1 MNGAYVVVCNSPNSR
16 CDRHKQSAGQ
26 PSRRIQIPQS
36 GTKHYQTGIVR
47 VAHHFF
53 QAKCSLVSVLALALA
68 MLLSSVLPNTLNAQ
82 TVNLTPAPFS
92 EHTALISDWKNKRD
106 ALEAAIEKQTKFEK
120 ETEALTQGA
129 NAQQAKIDAAKK
141 GLSSAVLKVAGSK
154 KKLSQVDTSDADPKG
169 QELSSTLA
177 KSQTGLNTVI
187 TTSETLRQNIDA
199 MKIEHEK
206 LRSTADILKSAAA
219 AAQAAVSAAEVLV
232 EAVKSAQLVISEGED
247 GNESDL
253 DTDFFKDAVSQAENA
268 RKSEAA
274 ARAALAATRKRQI
287 AVGERLLKADE
298 QLENAK
304 AAETSAYEKFAAAD
318 AAFKKHQADRKVKI
332 DARNDLIAQITGGL
346 NAAQNELEAQQAI
359 LQNESLTM
367 QDFSAKQ
374 ATASNALSDLQS
386 NVDRAQ
392 IALKT
397 AQTTLRA
404 DQKKRSIEAAAIVA
418 NLNAEMRNLIAPSVT
433 DADTTTST
441 DRILI
446 PASILFSKNS
456 AKLQKSDGVKL
467 NEVAAIL
474 KDTASRIPGGIE
486 WMIRVDSYG
495 TGETDEAW
503 FLSQNRALSVAKS
516 LITNGKFGGTKISAN
531 GLINAKSFSDA
542 TENGWIEIVLTAK

>member
-1 MNGAYVVVCNSPNSR
+1 MLKLALVVLFSSALPNS
-16 CDRHKQSAGQ
+16 
-26 PSRRIQIPQS
+26 
-36 GTKHYQTGIVR
+36 
-47 VAHHFF
+47 
-53 QAKCSLVSVLALALA
+53 ALAQ
-68 MLLSSVLPNTLNAQ
+68 S
-82 TVNLTPAPFS
+82 VNLTPAPIS
-92 EHTALISDWKNKRD
+92 EHNALISDWQNKRD
-106 ALEAAIEKQTKFEK
+106 ALKTALETQTKYEK

-129 NAQQAKIDAAKK
+129 NAQQAKIDAAKE
-141 GLSSAVLKVAGSK
+141 GLSSAVLKVAGAK

-169 QELSSTLA
+169 QELSSALV
-177 KSQTGLNTVI
+177 KSQTDLNTVI
-187 TTSETLRQNIDA
+187 TTSETLRQNIEA

-206 LRSTADILKSAAA
+206 LRSTADKLKSAAA

-274 ARAALAATRKRQI
+274 AKVALAATRKRQI
-287 AVGERLLKADE
+287 AVGERLLTADE

-304 AAETSAYEKFAAAD
+304 ISETSYYEKFAAAD
-318 AAFKKHQADRKVKI
+318 AAFKKHQAERKVKI
-332 DARNDLIAQITGGL
+332 DARNNLIAQITEGL
-346 NAAQNELEAQQAI
+346 NAAQSELEAQQAI

-374 ATASNALSDLQS
+374 TTASNKLSDLQS

-392 IALKT
+392 IALNT
-397 AQTTLRA
+397 AQATLRV

-418 NLNAEMRNLIAPSVT
+418 NLNAEMRNLLAPSVPN
-433 DADTTTST
+433 ADTTTST

-446 PASILFSKNS
+446 PSSILFSKNS
-456 AKLQKSDGVKL
+456 AKQQKSNGVKL

-474 KDTASRIPGGIE
+474 KDTTSRIPDGIE
-486 WMIRVDSYG
+486 WIIRVDSYG
-495 TGETDEAW
+495 TGKTDEAW
-503 FLSQNRALSVAKS
+503 FLSQNRPLSVAQS
-516 LITNGKFGGTKISAN
+516 LITNGRFGGTKVSAN

-542 TENGWIEIVLTAK
+542 TENGWIEIVLTAR